1 MMATSFA
8 RFASRSLVVVVAVAL
23 GAAVF
28 RVLDAPDRV
37 QARRDTARN
46 VCTAG
51 GGEWVQI
58 DREEFCRPS
67 RSGRP
72 KA

>member
-1 MMATSFA
+1 MAMNFA
-8 RFASRSLVVVVAVAL
+8 RLASMTLTAVIVVAL
-23 GAAVF
+23 GGAVW

-37 QARRDTARN
+37 QARKDTARN
-46 VCTAG
+46 VCTAN
-51 GGEWVQI
+51 GGEWVKVEA
-58 DREEFCRPS
+58 EEFCRPS